1 MLSGGNTP
9 KRLGNGVS
17 SGSSRRPA
25 RTSILRPES
34 ADAITSMNPC
44 SKGRCD
50 RPCAKQGSPS
60 PRHAIPSDIMPG
72 PALPALVCH
81 NPTRK
86 RLRHSHDPGTSRT
99 LRRKYD
105 DVHPRTQPRGPL
117 RAQPSGLRRAPESTL
132 PIVAATQRHTGH
144 YRYRL
149 SALPASIIVLP
160 RKRSQCN
167 KTRLGVRLPAI
178 HRR

>member
-1 MLSGGNTP
+1 MLAQ
-9 KRLGNGVS
+9 R
-17 SGSSRRPA
+17 A
-25 RTSILRPES
+25 
-34 ADAITSMNPC
+34 
-44 SKGRCD
+44 KGRCD
-50 RPCAKQGSPS
+50 RPCAKQGSPN
-60 PRHAIPSDIMPG
+60 PPPAIPSGIMSVMPG

-132 PIVAATQRHTGH
+132 PIVATTQRHTRH

-149 SALPASIIVLP
+149 SALPASIIVLCGQGRDNGMRHHLMMASGSITSEP
-160 RKRSQCN
+160 S
-167 KTRLGVRLPAI
+167 A
-178 HRR
+178 